1 MKTGT
6 ACMYVQ
12 LARGHVH
19 LFSLIAVFKRQ
30 HEACKGRTQTSPDSR
45 VIYDAADCIAGL
57 LLLPVEFNHDEEGP
71 PSNGEK

>member
-1 MKTGT
+1 M
-6 ACMYVQ
+6 
-12 LARGHVH
+12 
-19 LFSLIAVFKRQ
+19 FKRQ